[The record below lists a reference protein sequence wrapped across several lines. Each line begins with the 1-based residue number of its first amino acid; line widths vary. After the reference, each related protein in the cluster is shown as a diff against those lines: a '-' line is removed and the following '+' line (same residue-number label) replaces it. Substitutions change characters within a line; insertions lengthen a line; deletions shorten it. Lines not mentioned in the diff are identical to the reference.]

1 MEFSIHCRNFGLHA
15 PFLFAS
21 ATPVL
26 HEGKRTEVLVIPTC
40 AGMTGERSHRNSE
53 VVRFSLHHRA
63 CHEERSSKPWDA
75 ALISDAADSVSVS
88 SSVPRCSHERALTRK
103 HERFVAEESVS
114 GYQFPA
120 AAFWTGKAGGQWT
133 SASTNCAM
141 RASPQSVA
149 PMILSASRPLR
160 SKM

>member
-1 MEFSIHCRNFGLHA
+1 MAMEFSIHCRNFGLHA

-88 SSVPRCSHERALTRK
+88 SSVPRCSQERALTGK

-114 GYQFPA
+114 GYSFQRQPSGRARQA
-120 AAFWTGKAGGQWT
+120 ASGRVPLQIVP
-133 SASTNCAM
+133 CAHLPN
-141 RASPQSVA
+141 RW
-149 PMILSASRPLR
+149 RR
-160 SKM
+160 